1 MAEGEMEAAERIA
14 RAAGVAEHRVVS
26 IPQLRELSDMQ
37 SKRWLAGLPR
47 TYIPMK
53 NATYYSL
60 AAAFAEETGSS
71 FIVGG
76 HNSDD
81 LRRFEDTSDE
91 FFVNLQRALR
101 AGSARLRERRTR
113 IWRPLRRMPKVKVV
127 SLAYRLGVPLEMTWS
142 CHMEGSEHCWKCE
155 GCVARKRSFIEA
167 GVKDPLLQDKT
178 ENV

>member
-1 MAEGEMEAAERIA
+1 MAEGEMKAARKIGK
-14 RAAGVAEHRVVS
+14 AAGVAEHRFVS
-26 IPQLRELSDMQ
+26 MPQLRELSDM
-37 SKRWLAGLPR
+37 KRQGRLAGLPR

-81 LRRFEDTSDE
+81 LRFFEDTSDE
-91 FFVNLQRALR
+91 FFAHLQKAIR
-101 AGSARLRERRTR
+101 AGSARLRERRVR
-113 IWRPLRRMPKVKVV
+113 IWRPLREMPKVKVV
-127 SLAYRLGVPLEMTWS
+127 ALAYRLGVPLEMTWS
-142 CHMEGSEHCWKCE
+142 CHMEGSEHCWKCD
-155 GCVARKRSFIEA
+155 GCIARKRSFAEA
-167 GVKDPLLQDKT
+167 GVTDPLSQNTT

>member
-1 MAEGEMEAAERIA
+1 MAEGEMEAAKRIA

-37 SKRWLAGLPR
+37 SKRRLAGLPR

-71 FIVGG
+71 FMVGG

-81 LRRFEDTSDE
+81 LKLFEDTSDE
-91 FFVNLQRALR
+91 FFANLQRALL

-113 IWRPLRRMPKVKVV
+113 IWRPLRRMPKVQVV
-127 SLAYRLGVPLEMTWS
+127 SLAYKLGVPFEMTWS
-142 CHMEGSEHCWKCE
+142 CHMEGGEHCWTCE
-155 GCVARKRSFIEA
+155 GCLGRKRTFAAA
-167 GVKDPLLQDKT
+167 GVVDPLSQNKT